1 MGVSIWG
8 TVFKGPSIR
17 GVENP
22 SSTAS
27 IFQYLLKGGVSVS
40 LYLRNLTFTVF
51 IIVVDAGI
59 SHGEERGIRLRG
71 QCAGLGS
78 ILWFSSMFVPP
89 CINKFFF
96 KRLGFGSAE
105 VLQKISLP
113 CVAMDDLLLLSASSI
128 KEGLQSGLSSHGPP
142 WIMLW
147 LETWQ
152 QGEANECVFKCISAL
167 ALRVCVNFGN

>member
-1 MGVSIWG
+1 MGVSTWG

-17 GVENP
+17 GVENH

-40 LYLRNLTFTVF
+40 LYLRNLTFTIF

-59 SHGEERGIRLRG
+59 SHGKWRGVHLRG
-71 QCAGLGS
+71 QCAGLSS
-78 ILWFSSMFVPP
+78 ILWFSSMFAPP

-96 KRLGFGSAE
+96 KRLGFGSAG
-105 VLQKISLP
+105 VLQKISLS
-113 CVAMDDLLLLSASSI
+113 CVAMDDLLLLPTSSI
-128 KEGLQSGLSSHGPP
+128 KEGLQPGMSSHGPL

-152 QGEANECVFKCISAL
+152 QGEVNECVFKCLSAL